1 MFSLTRQEQIAIAAV
16 LLSLAFGLMVK
27 HSRQTWRDTHPA
39 VSPAPTPSLRAKDLY
54 LKSR

>member
-1 MFSLTRQEQIAIAAV
+1 MFSLTRQEQIAIVAV

-39 VSPAPTPSLRAKDLY
+39 VTPAPTPSLRAKDLY
-54 LKSR
+54 KKSR